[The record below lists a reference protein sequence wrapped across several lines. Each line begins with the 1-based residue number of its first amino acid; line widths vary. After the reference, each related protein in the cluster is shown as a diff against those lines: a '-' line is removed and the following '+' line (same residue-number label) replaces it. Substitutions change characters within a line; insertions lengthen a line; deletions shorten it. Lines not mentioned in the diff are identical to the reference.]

1 MKAYVEEISALKLKI
16 PPLNSQ
22 PYNLIKL
29 IVRVEITE
37 DIPKNVI
44 QKEYERIRPYFNEP
58 KQKRTSRM
66 RTIYE
71 KATWYFDV
79 IYINYSKKAILNII
93 KELEP
98 KIKYAE
104 KNIDTFDKEKLI
116 PILANTILEN
126 YFDNDRYIPLEYHYI
141 LYGKV
146 QEAYNDFMKKKEGYE
161 KGMAKMKER
170 EEKKKQKTE
179 QLRLQQEA
187 KKGIKQPKGK
197 MTQNELK
204 NFLQKIKAYALTLNP
219 KMKIPP
225 LATAYLLIQKIVQRE
240 LELLEQD
247 KISDVKL
254 FRAYNDLNPKSKR
267 KNISMK
273 RLIYEKAYLY
283 MTKIY
288 INYNWNTLA
297 NLANTLEPRIEE
309 LYDTTE
315 IYNPKDKLV
324 SIVADLVL
332 QEYFPSR
339 YMKNQFIL
347 NENLNEK
354 EEEDDD
360 D

>member
-1 MKAYVEEISALKLKI
+1 
-16 PPLNSQ
+16 
-22 PYNLIKL
+22 
-29 IVRVEITE
+29 
-37 DIPKNVI
+37 
-44 QKEYERIRPYFNEP
+44 
-58 KQKRTSRM
+58 M

-126 YFDNDRYIPLEYHYI
+126 YFDSDRYIPLEYHYI

-225 LATAYLLIQKIVQRE
+225 LATPYLLIQKIVQRE

-254 FRAYNDLNPKSKR
+254 FRAYNDLNPKNKR

-339 YMKNQFIL
+339 YIKNQFIL